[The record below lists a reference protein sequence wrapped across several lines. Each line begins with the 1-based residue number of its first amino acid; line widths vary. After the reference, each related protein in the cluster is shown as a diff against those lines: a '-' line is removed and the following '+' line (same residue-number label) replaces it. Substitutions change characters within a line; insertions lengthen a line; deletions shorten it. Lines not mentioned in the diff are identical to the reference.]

1 MTTALE
7 TVILAYVEWHCFSTR
22 FVITQLRVHWEFPFS
37 LCWTELGLHL
47 EYEDDIFQAPENDFS
62 TNAKQLKEMDLN
74 ITRRQSMLII
84 PFKKKMPHEM
94 KDTEKKSDQT
104 ESWNHPCQSQNIPL
118 L

>member
-62 TNAKQLKEMDLN
+62 TNSKQLQRDGSKYHSKAIDVN
-74 ITRRQSMLII
+74 NTI
-84 PFKKKMPHEM
+84 
-94 KDTEKKSDQT
+94 
-104 ESWNHPCQSQNIPL
+104 
-118 L
+118 